1 MFSSLLKKP
10 FIQNNNCLK
19 KFPFKNINPN
29 TIYPFNMNK
38 DNSKLNIITRNNYLT
53 PYDSQSDFDSLI
65 VKKSSSKNG
74 FPTNEN
80 IIINICCFLTLS
92 TIMYYFYK
100 PNK

>member
-10 FIQNNNCLK
+10 FIKNNNCLK
-19 KFPFKNINPN
+19 NLPFKNINPN
-29 TIYPFNMNK
+29 TIYPFNVDKENNK
-38 DNSKLNIITRNNYLT
+38 LHNITRNNYLT

-65 VKKSSSKNG
+65 VKKPCPKNE

-80 IIINICCFLTLS
+80 IIINIFCFLTLS